1 MNISWFA
8 PEAHCS
14 DAKLVFVY
22 KHHFHRKDAKFAK
35 KLLIKTQ
42 VNGFAVFAPLRLCD
56 EYVLN

>member
-14 DAKLVFVY
+14 GAKLVFVY

-35 KLLIKTQ
+35 KLIDKD
-42 VNGFAVFAPLRLCD
+42 R
-56 EYVLN
+56 